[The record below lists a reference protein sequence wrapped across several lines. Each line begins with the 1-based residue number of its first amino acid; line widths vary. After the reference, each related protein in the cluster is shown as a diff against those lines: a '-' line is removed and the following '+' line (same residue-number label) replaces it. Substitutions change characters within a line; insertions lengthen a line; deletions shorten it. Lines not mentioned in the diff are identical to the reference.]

1 MKDIDLQVQNGTV
14 TLKGERKF
22 EQEQNGRGY
31 HRIDRGY
38 GSFVCAFTMPD
49 RVDMDKVKA
58 QYSGVLTVTLSR
70 RKSPRRRSFGSRST
84 TTEEQ
89 PTE

>member
-58 QYSGVLTVTLSR
+58 QYSGVNRHAVKKEVATPKIIRV
-70 RKSPRRRSFGSRST
+70 
-84 TTEEQ
+84 EINNN
-89 PTE
+89 